1 MGTSSFNGLIGISLA
16 LFIDDLKMV
25 RGGLAR
31 NHTCANTHLNGM
43 KTKTISLGKGNRVEK
58 EVGLRLSDDDNY
70 V

>member
-1 MGTSSFNGLIGISLA
+1 MIGISLA

-43 KTKTISLGKGNRVEK
+43 KTKTISLAKGNSVEK

>member
-1 MGTSSFNGLIGISLA
+1 MIGISLA

-43 KTKTISLGKGNRVEK
+43 KTKTISLAKGNRVEK
-58 EVGLRLSDDDNY
+58 EVGLRLS
-70 V
+70 